1 MGDKQEFLTPKELTK
16 RYKGKI
22 NERTLAN
29 WRSKGEGPAWVK
41 VGGRVMYELTD
52 VKAWEKKRTIGK

>member
-1 MGDKQEFLTPKELTK
+1 MAVKEEFLTPRELSK

-22 NERTLAN
+22 NERTLSN
-29 WRSKGEGPAWVK
+29 WRSRGEGPAWCK
-41 VGGRVMYELTD
+41 AGGRVLYSLEE